1 MARLEQSD
9 KTLESVEGGV
19 EDFIL
24 IFVKPV
30 QYWKQS
36 SPKLV
41 TELGIVIEVKPVQPL
56 KQFCPILVTELG
68 IVIEVKSVQ
77 PEKQYPPKLVTEL
90 GIVVFL
96 QPAIIVFEE
105 VSIIALQFSLES

>member
-1 MARLEQSD
+1 MVRFELD
-9 KTLESVEGGV
+9 LKTSCPVVGGV

-30 QYWKQS
+30 QASKQWY
-36 SPKLV
+36 PKLV
-41 TELGIVIEVKPVQPL
+41 TELGIVIEVKPVQP
-56 KQFCPILVTELG
+56 
-68 IVIEVKSVQ
+68 
-77 PEKQYPPKLVTEL
+77 EKQRSPKLVTEL

-105 VSIIALQFSLES
+105 VTIIALQFSLES

>member
-1 MARLEQSD
+1 MVRLEQPE
-9 KTLESVEGGV
+9 KNQELVEGGV

-30 QYWKQS
+30 QPRKQEP
-36 SPKLV
+36 PKLV
-41 TELGIVIEVKPVQPL
+41 TELGIVIEVKP
-56 KQFCPILVTELG
+56 E
-68 IVIEVKSVQ
+68 Q
-77 PEKQYPPKLVTEL
+77 PEKHCFPKLVTEL

>member
-30 QYWKQS
+30 QPSKQLY
-36 SPKLV
+36 PKLVTELGIAMEVKPVQPQKQPTTKLV
-41 TELGIVIEVKPVQPL
+41 TELGIVIEVKPVQPR
-56 KQFCPILVTELG
+56 KHQF
-68 IVIEVKSVQ
+68 
-77 PEKQYPPKLVTEL
+77 PKLVTEL